1 MHQGLSPSTLL
12 RDRYEILG
20 LIGQGGMGAVYKAAD
35 RRLPGR
41 LCAVKEIWPPPGI
54 SAEALAQAR
63 EQFLREASTLARLD
77 HPNLPKVSDYFTLV
91 PAEGQHPPD
100 RRRPSEDQGP
110 EVESPAA
117 LATSRDYLVMDYVPG
132 QDLHQLVQGACREGK
147 FLDEP
152 EVLGWMVQLCDALT
166 YLHGQ
171 HPPVLHRDIKP
182 GNIKLTPEG
191 RIKLVDFGLVKPLD
205 PDDPKTLTGL
215 RGIGSLPYTP
225 IEQYAGELGHTDT
238 RSDLYSLGATFYH
251 LITGRSPAS
260 AQDRFLDP
268 ETLLPPRQIN
278 PAISPAV
285 EQAILAAL
293 ALHPK
298 ERPESVAAW
307 SKMLRTDGLRQT
319 DGASAVPVVVQPNGV
334 GWSHALRE
342 NWWLFLFALMAIAV
356 AMVLTFYQPL

>member
-1 MHQGLSPSTLL
+1 MHQALNPTTLL

-20 LIGQGGMGAVYKAAD
+20 LIGQGGMGAVYRAAD

-54 SAEALAQAR
+54 SAEALTQAR

-77 HPNLPKVSDYFTLV
+77 HPNLPKVSDFFTMD
-91 PAEGQHPPD
+91 PTDQ
-100 RRRPSEDQGP
+100 RRPFEDQGSDMDAP
-110 EVESPAA
+110 PS
-117 LATSRDYLVMDYVPG
+117 LATSLDYLVMDYVPG
-132 QDLHQLVQGACREGK
+132 QDLHQLVQDACRESK
-147 FLDEP
+147 FLGEP
-152 EVLGWMVQLCDALT
+152 EVLGWMLQLCDALT

-171 HPPVLHRDIKP
+171 DPPVLHRDVKP
-182 GNIKLTPEG
+182 GNIKLTPDG

-205 PDDPKTLTGL
+205 REDPKTLTGL

-238 RSDLYSLGATFYH
+238 RSDLYGLGATLYH
-251 LITGRSPAS
+251 LMTGRPPAS

-278 PAISPAV
+278 PAISPAT
-285 EQAILAAL
+285 EQAILAAM

-307 SKMLRTDGLRQT
+307 SKMLRTGNVRQP
-319 DGASAVPVVVQPNGV
+319 DRSSSVPVEVQPKGSP
-334 GWSHALRE
+334 WSHALRE
-342 NWWLFLFALMAIAV
+342 NWWLLLLALAAIVVAV
-356 AMVLTFYQPL
+356 ILTFYQPL

>member
-1 MHQGLSPSTLL
+1 MHQGLNPTTLL

-54 SAEALAQAR
+54 SAEALTQAR

-91 PAEGQHPPD
+91 PAELRQPPGG
-100 RRRPSEDQGP
+100 QGP
-110 EVESPAA
+110 DLDGPAA
-117 LATSRDYLVMDYVPG
+117 SATSLDYLVMDYVPG
-132 QDLHQLVQGACREGK
+132 QDLHQLVQGTCREGK
-147 FLDEP
+147 SLDEA
-152 EVLGWMVQLCDALT
+152 EVLGWMLQLCDALT

-171 HPPVLHRDIKP
+171 DPPVLHRDIKP

-205 PDDPKTLTGL
+205 REDPKTLTGL

-238 RSDLYSLGATFYH
+238 RSDLYGLGATLYH
-251 LITGRSPAS
+251 LTTGRPPAS

-278 PAISPAV
+278 PAISPA
-285 EQAILAAL
+285 
-293 ALHPK
+293 
-298 ERPESVAAW
+298 
-307 SKMLRTDGLRQT
+307 
-319 DGASAVPVVVQPNGV
+319 
-334 GWSHALRE
+334 
-342 NWWLFLFALMAIAV
+342 
-356 AMVLTFYQPL
+356 

>member
-1 MHQGLSPSTLL
+1 MHQGLNPGTLL
-12 RDRYEILG
+12 RERYEILG

-41 LCAVKEIWPPPGI
+41 LCAIKEIWPPPGI
-54 SAEALAQAR
+54 SAETLAQAR

-91 PAEGQHPPD
+91 PEDRLIPPEQPPPSVGQGQYAEGP
-100 RRRPSEDQGP
+100 
-110 EVESPAA
+110 VAPA
-117 LATSRDYLVMDYVPG
+117 TGRDYLVMDYVPG
-132 QDLHQLVQGACREGK
+132 QDLHQLVQGACREGR
-147 FLDEP
+147 FLEET
-152 EVLGWMVQLCDALT
+152 EVLSWMLQLCDSLT

-171 HPPVLHRDIKP
+171 NPPVLHRDIKP
-182 GNIKLTPEG
+182 GNIKLTPDG

-238 RSDLYSLGATFYH
+238 RSDLYSLGGTLYH

-268 ETLLPPRQIN
+268 ETLLSPRQIN

-307 SKMLRTDGLRQT
+307 SRMLRSDDIKQT
-319 DGASAVPVVVQPNGV
+319 DRASAVPMVAQPKDV

-342 NWWLFLFALMAIAV
+342 NWWLLLLALVAITAAV
-356 AMVLTFYQPL
+356 ILTFYQPL